1 MRSLLGLIKKEFI
14 QVFRDTNMVRL
25 IFLMPVVQMLIF
37 GYVANTEVKLI
48 ELDVYDADQS
58 VRSRE
63 LVRTMAADEYFLPSY
78 PGTSLGEMEDRFKSG
93 QSEMALV
100 ITEDFS
106 ERLGSGKPA
115 IVGLVADG
123 ANSNSASIGMGYAG
137 RMAQQFS
144 TRELQFEPLIDLR
157 PSILYNP
164 EAESVY
170 YMVPGIVAT
179 LLLMI
184 TVMLTAMAI
193 VREREIGTFEQLMVT
208 PMSTS
213 IFLAGKVIPF
223 VVLAFAELILTLV
236 LGILWFEVPF
246 VGSAGLLFGLSA
258 VFLLTTLGVGLL
270 FSTLASTQQQA
281 MFFAWFFSVFSILT
295 SGFLTPVENM
305 PQWLQYLTYLNPMRF
320 FMNIVRGIMMKG
332 AGIAELSHDIMVLAV
347 FGVVVFGFS
356 TLRFSKR
363 TG

>member
-1 MRSLLGLIKKEFI
+1 MRALLGLIRKEFI
-14 QVFRDTNMVRL
+14 QVFRDSNMVRL
-25 IFLMPVVQMLIF
+25 IFIMPIMQMLIF

-48 ELDVYDADQS
+48 ALDVYDTDQS

-63 LVRTMAADEYFLPSY
+63 LVRTMAADEYFVPRYPSV
-78 PGTSLGEMEDRFKSG
+78 PLGKIEDRFKSG
-93 QSEMALV
+93 QSEMALI

-106 ERLGSGKPA
+106 ERLGSGQPA
-115 IVGLVADG
+115 KVGLIADG
-123 ANSNSASIGMGYAG
+123 ANSNSASIGMGYAA
-137 RMAQQFS
+137 RMAQQYS
-144 TRELQFEPLIDLR
+144 TRDLHYAPPIDLR

-184 TVMLTAMAI
+184 TVMLTAMAV

-208 PMSTS
+208 PISTRV
-213 IFLAGKVIPF
+213 FLAGKVIPF
-223 VVLAFAELILTLV
+223 IVLAFLEMGLALV
-236 LGILWFEVPF
+236 LGVLWFDVPF
-246 VGSAGLLFGLSA
+246 VGSKLLLFGLA
-258 VFLLTTLGVGLL
+258 GIFLLTTLGVGLF

-332 AGIAELSHDIMVLAV
+332 AGIAELSHDILVLAV

-356 TLRFSKR
+356 VMRFSKR
-363 TG
+363 TA